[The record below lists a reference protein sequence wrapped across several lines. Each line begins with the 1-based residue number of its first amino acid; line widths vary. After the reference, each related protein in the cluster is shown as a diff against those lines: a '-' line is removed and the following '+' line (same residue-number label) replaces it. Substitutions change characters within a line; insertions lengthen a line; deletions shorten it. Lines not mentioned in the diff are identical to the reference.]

1 MVKVISHPGL
11 KRDDGSVDRVRGL
24 LAKIFFF
31 FLLAKNLILVL
42 HITSHETKPI
52 MSGQIF
58 FTSVLLRK
66 ILQYESL
73 SSDVRTCY
81 S

>member
-1 MVKVISHPGL
+1 MVKVKLHPGSE
-11 KRDDGSVDRVRGL
+11 RDDGPVDRVRGH

-31 FLLAKNLILVL
+31 LLAKILILVL
-42 HITSHETKPI
+42 QITNHETRPTV
-52 MSGQIF
+52 SGQKF